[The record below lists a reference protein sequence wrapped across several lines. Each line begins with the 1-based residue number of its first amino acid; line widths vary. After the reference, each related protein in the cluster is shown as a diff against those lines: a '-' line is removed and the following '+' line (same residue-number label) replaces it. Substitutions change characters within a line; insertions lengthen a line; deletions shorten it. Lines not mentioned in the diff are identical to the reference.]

1 MIISFSCSIDLY
13 SIIIIIIITSTLLQ
27 NFNYEKIN
35 KSIFL
40 YYIFNIKMKE
50 KLLLEL
56 YNIYH

>member
-13 SIIIIIIITSTLLQ
+13 SIIIIIITSTLLQ